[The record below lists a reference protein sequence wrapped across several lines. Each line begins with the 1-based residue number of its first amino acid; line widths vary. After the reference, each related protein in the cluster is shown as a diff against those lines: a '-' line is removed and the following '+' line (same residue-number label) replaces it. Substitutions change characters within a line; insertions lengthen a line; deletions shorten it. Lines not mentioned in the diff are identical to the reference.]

1 MKTQELRQI
10 IREEISKVL
19 KEQNN
24 PTISKIEKGRDTGFA
39 FGAIGAGYKITLSDG
54 TVIESYDEELLERYK
69 KLRTGGRKSIEELN
83 KILKGVEWDLNFD
96 T

>member
-10 IREEISKVL
+10 IKEEISKVL

-39 FGAIGAGYKITLSDG
+39 FGAIGAGYKITLCK
-54 TVIESYDEELLERYK
+54 VIESDDEELLERYK

-96 T
+96 Y